1 MERPELL
8 NRQVSVCMAARSI
21 LRSAPSLHR
30 PIDRALAQASK
41 APQPEVQALP
51 AGPRCDVPVLHVA
64 GPAAC
69 SLAGISMLS
78 LASAEPVQVAMQGVS
93 DMLCIVCQLLPTHG
107 SGVQLGNGSHDGQ
120 APPPGLLLALPL
132 ETGSTSSSTS
142 DTCAKASSSGA
153 MQAWLCAQPASVTR
167 SSHGV
172 NGGGGSPAGAPE
184 PAVAPSL
191 DAVVRALHVL
201 AAHDPQFAVLL
212 AELALSL
219 VAPPQHAAPERARHS
234 AVYSP
239 QGSLQDKGA
248 PATVPGTITSVTA
261 LRTIT
266 GATVPGTI
274 TSAACA
280 CAELSAALLAIH
292 SAYPEATSLTCL
304 LSLLVL
310 TVAGARACRCRA
322 NQLLLHP

>member
-8 NRQVSVCMAARSI
+8 NRQVSICMAARSI
-21 LRSAPSLHR
+21 PRSAPSLHR

-41 APQPEVQALP
+41 APQPEVQ

-120 APPPGLLLALPL
+120 APPPGLLLAVPL

-142 DTCAKASSSGA
+142 DACAKASSSGPT
-153 MQAWLCAQPASVTR
+153 QAWLCAQPASVTR
-167 SSHGV
+167 SSNGV
-172 NGGGGSPAGAPE
+172 NGGGGSPAGASE

-201 AAHDPQFAVLL
+201 AAHDPKFAVLL

-248 PATVPGTITSVTA
+248 PATVPGV
-261 LRTIT
+261 
-266 GATVPGTI
+266 I
-274 TSAACA
+274 TSAACT
-280 CAELSAALLAIH
+280 CAECCFAAKAL
-292 SAYPEATSLTCL
+292 YP
-304 LSLLVL
+304 
-310 TVAGARACRCRA
+310 ARH
-322 NQLLLHP
+322 LP